1 MAIDQNKLASDI
13 LLAVG
18 GQANVEDLVHC
29 STRLRFTLRDDSIVD
44 KEKIKSL
51 TGVLGL
57 AQTGG
62 QTQVVIGNDVADT
75 YNAVKKLLS
84 ESNNDNLTATGT
96 KQNKKLSAIVLDF
109 IIGIFQPLI
118 PAIAGG
124 GILKSFLMLANM
136 LGLMSDTTQT
146 YKILYFVGDAPLYFL
161 PLLVAI
167 TTANKLKVNPLV
179 AVSAVA
185 ALLTPNLATMLAS
198 SGGGHLFSFGIKNI
212 TYAYQVF
219 PAILAILV
227 YAQLEKYLTKITPK
241 VIRGFFVPMV
251 SLLIVVP
258 LTLLVLGPIGYTFG
272 QGFAAVILF
281 IFSKFGWI
289 AVAILAAV
297 LPFMVVTGMHKA
309 MIPYVVTSLGQTGK
323 EVIYNA
329 ASLAHNISE
338 AGGSFAVALRTKD
351 KGLKA
356 TALSA
361 GISALFGITEPA
373 IYGVTILHKR
383 VLYGVMIGSFIGGA
397 SLGLMGV
404 EAYVAVGPG
413 LASLSMFIS
422 KTLPN
427 NLLFAVIG
435 LIISFI
441 ASFTAVAIL
450 WQDPVNQKDAL
461 LSENE
466 APTNRSV
473 ILPSP
478 MAGKIIPLSSVNDAV
493 FSNKTLGDG
502 VAIIPSEGKLYAP
515 TDGLIEMVYN
525 TNHAIGMKTSEGDE
539 ILFHIGIDTVNLKGQ
554 FFDVAVTAG
563 QQVKQGDLLVR
574 FNREGIK
581 AAGFDD
587 TTMIIITNP
596 QGASLQLS
604 KDAKKSTK
612 SKNHDNVKGLETV

>member
-227 YAQLEKYLTKITPK
+227 YAQLEKYLTKVTPK

-596 QGASLQLS
+596 QGASLKLS

>member
-96 KQNKKLSAIVLDF
+96 KQNKKLSANVLDF

-227 YAQLEKYLTKITPK
+227 YAQLEKYLTKVTPK

-383 VLYGVMIGSFIGGA
+383 VLYGVMLGSFIGGA

-435 LIISFI
+435 LIVSFI

-563 QQVKQGDLLVR
+563 QKVKQGDLLVR

-604 KDAKKSTK
+604 KDAKKS
-612 SKNHDNVKGLETV
+612 KNHDNVKGLETV

>member
-1 MAIDQNKLASDI
+1 
-13 LLAVG
+13 
-18 GQANVEDLVHC
+18 
-29 STRLRFTLRDDSIVD
+29 
-44 KEKIKSL
+44 
-51 TGVLGL
+51 
-57 AQTGG
+57 
-62 QTQVVIGNDVADT
+62 
-75 YNAVKKLLS
+75 
-84 ESNNDNLTATGT
+84 
-96 KQNKKLSAIVLDF
+96 
-109 IIGIFQPLI
+109 
-118 PAIAGG
+118 
-124 GILKSFLMLANM
+124 
-136 LGLMSDTTQT
+136 
-146 YKILYFVGDAPLYFL
+146 
-161 PLLVAI
+161 
-167 TTANKLKVNPLV
+167 
-179 AVSAVA
+179 
-185 ALLTPNLATMLAS
+185 MLAS

-227 YAQLEKYLTKITPK
+227 YAQLEKYLTKVTPK

-383 VLYGVMIGSFIGGA
+383 VLYGVMLGSFIGGA

>member
-502 VAIIPSEGKLYAP
+502 VAIIPLEGKLYAP

-563 QQVKQGDLLVR
+563 QKVKQGDLLVR

>member
-435 LIISFI
+435 LIVSFI

-563 QQVKQGDLLVR
+563 QKVKQGDLLVR

>member
-18 GQANVEDLVHC
+18 GQANVEDSVHC

-227 YAQLEKYLTKITPK
+227 YAQLEKYLTKVTPK

-383 VLYGVMIGSFIGGA
+383 VLYGVMLGSFIGGA

-435 LIISFI
+435 LIVSFI

-563 QQVKQGDLLVR
+563 QKVKQGDLLVR

>member
-227 YAQLEKYLTKITPK
+227 YAQLEKYLTKVTPK

-404 EAYVAVGPG
+404 ETYVAVGPG

-478 MAGKIIPLSSVNDAV
+478 MAGKVIPLSSVNDAV

-502 VAIIPSEGKLYAP
+502 VAIIPLEGKLYAP

-563 QQVKQGDLLVR
+563 QKVKQGDLLVR

>member
-96 KQNKKLSAIVLDF
+96 KQNKKLSAIVRDF

-227 YAQLEKYLTKITPK
+227 YAQLEKYLTKVTPK

-404 EAYVAVGPG
+404 ETYVAVGPG

-502 VAIIPSEGKLYAP
+502 VAIIPLEGKLYAP

-563 QQVKQGDLLVR
+563 QKVKQGDLLVR

>member
-185 ALLTPNLATMLAS
+185 ALVTPNLATMLAS

-227 YAQLEKYLTKITPK
+227 YAQLEKYLTKVTPK

>member
-227 YAQLEKYLTKITPK
+227 YAQLEKYLTKVTPK

-404 EAYVAVGPG
+404 ETYVAVGPG

-563 QQVKQGDLLVR
+563 QKVKQGDLLVR

>member
-404 EAYVAVGPG
+404 ETYVAVGPG

-502 VAIIPSEGKLYAP
+502 VAIIPLEGKLYAP

-563 QQVKQGDLLVR
+563 QKVKQGDLLVR

>member
-227 YAQLEKYLTKITPK
+227 YAQLEKYLTKVTPK

-563 QQVKQGDLLVR
+563 QKVKQGDLLVR

>member
-44 KEKIKSL
+44 KDKIKSL

-227 YAQLEKYLTKITPK
+227 YAQLEKYLTKVTPK

-539 ILFHIGIDTVNLKGQ
+539 ILFHIGVDTVNLKGQ

>member
-227 YAQLEKYLTKITPK
+227 YAQLEKYLTKVTPK

-435 LIISFI
+435 LIVSFI

-563 QQVKQGDLLVR
+563 QKVKQGDLLVR

>member
-18 GQANVEDLVHC
+18 GQTNVEDLVHC

-227 YAQLEKYLTKITPK
+227 YAQLEKYLTKVTPK

-435 LIISFI
+435 LIVSFI

-563 QQVKQGDLLVR
+563 QKVKQGDLLVR

>member
-515 TDGLIEMVYN
+515 TYGLIEMVYN

>member
-51 TGVLGL
+51 TVVLGL

-227 YAQLEKYLTKITPK
+227 YAQLEKYLTKVTPK

-563 QQVKQGDLLVR
+563 QKVKQGDLLVR

>member
-185 ALLTPNLATMLAS
+185 ALLTPNLATILAS

-227 YAQLEKYLTKITPK
+227 YAQLEKYLTKVTPK

-258 LTLLVLGPIGYTFG
+258 FTLLVLGPIGYTFG

-404 EAYVAVGPG
+404 ETYVAVGPG

-502 VAIIPSEGKLYAP
+502 VAIIPLEGKLYAP

-563 QQVKQGDLLVR
+563 QKVKQGDLLVR

>member
-146 YKILYFVGDAPLYFL
+146 YKILYFVSDAPLYFL

-227 YAQLEKYLTKITPK
+227 YAQLEKYLTKVTPK

-383 VLYGVMIGSFIGGA
+383 VLYGVMLGSFIGGA

-435 LIISFI
+435 LIVSFI

-563 QQVKQGDLLVR
+563 QKVKQGDLLVR

>member
-383 VLYGVMIGSFIGGA
+383 VLYGVMLGSFIGGA

-563 QQVKQGDLLVR
+563 QKVKQGDLLVR

-587 TTMIIITNP
+587 TTIIIITNP

>member
-146 YKILYFVGDAPLYFL
+146 YKIFYFVGDAPLYFL

-227 YAQLEKYLTKITPK
+227 YAQLEKYLTKVTPK

>member
-227 YAQLEKYLTKITPK
+227 YAQLEKYLTKVTPK

-383 VLYGVMIGSFIGGA
+383 VLYGVMLGSFIGGA

-435 LIISFI
+435 LIVSFI

-563 QQVKQGDLLVR
+563 QKVKQGDLLVR

>member
-18 GQANVEDLVHC
+18 GQTNVEDLVHC

-227 YAQLEKYLTKITPK
+227 YAQLEKYLTKVTPK

-435 LIISFI
+435 LIVSFI

-554 FFDVAVTAG
+554 FFDVAVTDG
-563 QQVKQGDLLVR
+563 QKVKQGDLLVR

>member
-383 VLYGVMIGSFIGGA
+383 VLYGVMLGSFIGGA

-435 LIISFI
+435 LIVSFI

-563 QQVKQGDLLVR
+563 QKVKQGDLLVR

-587 TTMIIITNP
+587 TTIIIITNP

>member
-404 EAYVAVGPG
+404 ETYVAVGPG

-563 QQVKQGDLLVR
+563 QKVKQGDLLVR

>member
-51 TGVLGL
+51 TVVLGL

-297 LPFMVVTGMHKA
+297 LPFMVVTGMHKV

-563 QQVKQGDLLVR
+563 QKVKQGDLLVR

>member
-227 YAQLEKYLTKITPK
+227 YAQLEKYLTKVTPK

-383 VLYGVMIGSFIGGA
+383 VLYGGMIGSFIGGA

-404 EAYVAVGPG
+404 ETYVAVGPG

-502 VAIIPSEGKLYAP
+502 VAIIPLEGKLYAP

-563 QQVKQGDLLVR
+563 QKVKQGDLLVR

>member
-51 TGVLGL
+51 TVVLGL

-515 TDGLIEMVYN
+515 TNGLIEMVYN

-563 QQVKQGDLLVR
+563 QKVKQGDLLVR